1 MKFIGTKTLETD
13 RLILRRATLADAD
26 AAYQSWCTS
35 DVVSKYVMWEKH
47 KSIEET
53 RAIYAKWLEAYQ
65 DLDTY
70 RWIAELKDTGEVIG
84 TIDISKKFLPYGTCE
99 VGYCYAEKYWSQG
112 YGTEILTRVIKFLF
126 EECDADIIVGE
137 HMDNNPASGR
147 VMAKSG
153 LKYETKLRERINDKM
168 GRKND
173 LIVYSLTNKEYFE
186 EKQNG

>member
-26 AAYQSWCTS
+26 VAYQSWCTS
-35 DVVSKYVMWEKH
+35 DAVAKYVMWEKH
-47 KSIEET
+47 KNVDET
-53 RAIYAKWLEAYQ
+53 RAIYTKWLEAYQ

-99 VGYCYAEKYWSQG
+99 VGYCYAEKYWGQG

-126 EECDADIIVGE
+126 ASSLISSAIYVSALKPSSTAKILSYFSLKIL
-137 HMDNNPASGR
+137 DNLSVQFP
-147 VMAKSG
+147 
-153 LKYETKLRERINDKM
+153 
-168 GRKND
+168 
-173 LIVYSLTNKEYFE
+173 
-186 EKQNG
+186 